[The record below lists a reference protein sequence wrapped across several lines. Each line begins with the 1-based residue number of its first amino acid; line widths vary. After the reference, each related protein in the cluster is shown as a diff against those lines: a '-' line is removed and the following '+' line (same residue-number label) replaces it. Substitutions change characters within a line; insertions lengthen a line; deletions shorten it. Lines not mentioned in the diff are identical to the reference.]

1 MSFSSPMEEAQLRF
15 EERAARRRVSSRSRT
30 RAIPSFAAKTLA
42 AAGLYRL
49 AGTVDSHPAHY
60 RG

>member
-1 MSFSSPMEEAQLRF
+1 MSFYGPMGEAQLRF
-15 EERAARRRVSSRSRT
+15 EQRVAPRHTASRSRT
-30 RAIPSFAAKTLA
+30 RAIPSFAAKTLT

-49 AGTVDSHPAHY
+49 ARTVDSYPARS

>member
-15 EERAARRRVSSRSRT
+15 EQRAAQRRVPSRSRT

-49 AGTVDSHPAHY
+49 AGTVDSHPARS